1 MSEVITLSLLVFLDH
16 KIDCPLCVVQVE
28 HVVLA
33 LIMRVF
39 AILQQIIVGLILQVC
54 NPWMSQFL
62 HLHLSSNCFDSL

>member
-1 MSEVITLSLLVFLDH
+1 MIEVITLSLLVFLDH

-62 HLHLSSNCFDSL
+62 HLHLSCDCFNSL